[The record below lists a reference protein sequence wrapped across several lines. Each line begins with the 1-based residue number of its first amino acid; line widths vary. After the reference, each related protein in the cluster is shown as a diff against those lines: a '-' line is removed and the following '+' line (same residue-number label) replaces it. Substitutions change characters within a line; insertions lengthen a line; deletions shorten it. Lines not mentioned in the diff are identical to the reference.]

1 MRRYRIGKDVANR
14 IRVRTNGEFT
24 PLAGRDI
31 TLQMTDS
38 KGIKTWENFTI
49 VDDYKMLFVF
59 YGKDQKYT
67 GTYQLT
73 VWENYG
79 KVGQT
84 VVDCIG
90 AFRLVANT
98 TLEGGEDPEGLDT
111 EVNDL
116 ELSISTAE
124 GGAEGVGIASI
135 EQTVTSTEDGGIN
148 EVTQTL
154 TDGTTAV
161 FQIRNGSKGSQ
172 GVQGER
178 GEKGDAGEDWI
189 PTQQELAS
197 IASSAAALVDV
208 PTKTSDLQNDSG
220 FITGYTETDPTVPSW
235 AKQSTKPTYTASEVG
250 ALPSSTTIPT
260 KTSDLTNDS
269 GFVTSSDIPEGA
281 AASTTTPLMD
291 GTASVGSETAFAR
304 GDHRHPSDT
313 NKQDTI
319 SDLATIRSGAGLGAT
334 AYQKPSGGIPKTDL
348 ENAVQTSLG
357 KADTALQ
364 SFTESDP
371 TVPSW
376 AKQSTKPTYTAS
388 EVGALPASTTIPSA
402 LADLSDDST
411 HRTVT
416 DTEKSTWNAKGTYS
430 KPSGG
435 IPASDI
441 ASGVIPTV
449 PTTVSSFSND
459 ANYVAS
465 TTITTIVSL
474 TQAQYDALAT
484 KDANTLYII
493 PEE

>member
-1 MRRYRIGKDVANR
+1 MSR
-14 IRVRTNGEFT
+14 
-24 PLAGRDI
+24 
-31 TLQMTDS
+31 
-38 KGIKTWENFTI
+38 
-49 VDDYKMLFVF
+49 
-59 YGKDQKYT
+59 
-67 GTYQLT
+67 LT
-73 VWENYG
+73 VNASSLEN
-79 KVGQT
+79 
-84 VVDCIG
+84 
-90 AFRLVANT
+90 
-98 TLEGGEDPEGLDT
+98 EGLDT
-111 EVNDL
+111 ETVNLGTSNL
-116 ELSISTAE
+116 EVGI
-124 GGAEGVGIASI
+124 GGASGVGIQSI
-135 EQTVTSTEDGGIN
+135 EQTTTSTEDGGIN

-161 FQIRNGSKGSQ
+161 FQIRNGSKGSQGIQ

-197 IASSAAALVDV
+197 IASSAAALV
-208 PTKTSDLQNDSG
+208 
-220 FITGYTETDPTVPSW
+220 TV
-235 AKQSTKPTYTASEVG
+235 
-250 ALPSSTTIPT
+250 PT

-269 GFVTSSDIPEGA
+269 HFADENYVLRKTADMA
-281 AASTTTPLMD
+281 AAIDDMRGEANGFASLDSNGKVPSSQLPSSGGGD
-291 GTASVGSETAFAR
+291 VNVIEIVKVNGTALTPDS
-304 GDHRHPSDT
+304 
-313 NKQDTI
+313 NKAVDVPVPTEQTV
-319 SDLATIRSGAGLGAT
+319 SGWGFTKNTGT
-334 AYQKPSGGIPKTDL
+334 YSKPSGGIPKTDL
-348 ENAVQTSLG
+348 ASAVQTSLG

-388 EVGALPASTTIPSA
+388 EVGALPANTPIPSA

-459 ANYVAS
+459 AHYVAS
-465 TTITTIVSL
+465 TAITTIVSMS
-474 TQAQYDALAT
+474 QSQYDALAT
-484 KDANTLYII
+484 KDSNTLYII
-493 PEE
+493 I